1 MTTCRRFYRECS
13 EFSICVNIG
22 KKDYVLA
29 EHPSNT
35 NTVFYYVIKGSGKL
49 GKMFSEDFITIKETN
64 FVDVR
69 DTIYDYRT
77 FHSLEEFHLVGFN
90 TNDKNQRWD
99 GRLVTENEL
108 DIRSM
113 YDTPKMSNK
122 RNFLVCF
129 DGKPVVNG
137 KILKR
142 YDYSEIYPTK
152 TYNIEHSGILGLFT
166 KL

>member
-1 MTTCRRFYRECS
+1 MTTCRRFYRECP

-22 KKDYVLA
+22 KKGYVLA
-29 EHPSNT
+29 EDPSDRFT
-35 NTVFYYVIKGSGKL
+35 IFQYGVKGTGKFARMFESDYITFEGGKFYDVREYVHDHVVFHSQ
-49 GKMFSEDFITIKETN
+49 EDFFLI
-64 FVDVR
+64 
-69 DTIYDYRT
+69 
-77 FHSLEEFHLVGFN
+77 GFN
-90 TNDKNQRWD
+90 TNDKSQGWD

-108 DIRSM
+108 DLRSM
-113 YDTPKMSNK
+113 YDTPEISNK
-122 RNFLVCF
+122 RNFLMCL

-152 TYNIEHSGILGLFT
+152 TYTIEHSGILGLFT

>member
-1 MTTCRRFYRECS
+1 MTTCRRFFRECA

-35 NTVFYYVIKGSGKL
+35 NTVFYYVVKGSGKL
-49 GKMFSEDFITIKETN
+49 GKMFSEDFITIKETD

-69 DTIYDYRT
+69 DTIYDYRV
-77 FHSLEEFHLVGFN
+77 FNSLEDFHLVGFN
-90 TNDKNQRWD
+90 TKDKSQGWN

-108 DIRSM
+108 DIKSM
-113 YDTPKMSNK
+113 YDTPEITNK
-122 RNFLVCF
+122 RNFLMCF

-142 YDYSEIYPTK
+142 YDYSEVYPTK
-152 TYNIEHSGILGLFT
+152 TYNIEHTGILGLFT